1 MPILILQ
8 SDPLR
13 GGLLSGRVLI
23 GRWSVNTIAID
34 DQTVSRIHAWITHD
48 GKRYFITDGSS
59 YNGTLING
67 LPIGRR
73 HPLKGGDLI
82 ELGAISLTFHE
93 TDVLPPGV
101 KSMDL
106 TPKDL
111 SQLQINGLFFVE
123 CPCGA
128 PLLVKKA
135 FAGKSGRCR
144 FCGRNHLL
152 MPAPAAGAEL
162 LEFEDLELAAPSAT
176 APGAASEP
184 CICGVCHAAIGGSDV
199 MTPCPSCGL
208 KFHDECWAENR
219 GCAAYGCSQ
228 VGILG
233 TSDNSTDHQSPALE
247 TEDNAEHSA
256 V

>member
-8 SDPLR
+8 SSPLR
-13 GGLLSGRVLI
+13 GGVLSGRVLI
-23 GRWSVNTIAID
+23 GRWSINTIAID
-34 DQTVSRIHAWITHD
+34 DQTVSRIHAWITRE
-48 GKRYFITDGSS
+48 GKRWCITDGSS

-82 ELGAISLTFHE
+82 ETGVASLTFHE

-101 KSMDL
+101 ESMDL
-106 TPKDL
+106 TPKNL

-128 PLLVKKA
+128 PLLVKKK

-144 FCGRNHLL
+144 FCGRDHVLTP
-152 MPAPAAGAEL
+152 PAPAGTEL
-162 LEFEDLELAAPSAT
+162 LEFEDLEIATPSAT
-176 APGAASEP
+176 SPAQEP
-184 CICGVCHAAIGGSDV
+184 SICGVCHAPIIASES

-208 KFHDECWAENR
+208 KFHEDCWIENR

-228 VGILG
+228 VGILAA
-233 TSDNSTDHQSPALE
+233 SDNSADHQSPAVR
-247 TEDNAEHSA
+247 TEDSA
-256 V
+256 AV